1 MTNPSAAVTVIIA
14 DDHQLFAEGLLS
26 MFAADEEIRCI
37 GKAGSGE
44 ELLAKLIHNKP
55 AVIILDIK
63 MPVMDGIKVLQL
75 IKKQYPEIKVIML
88 STYAD
93 RNTIQNSIA
102 NGADG
107 YLFKN
112 ANRQELKNAILG
124 AIANNPSFPDLQQSM
139 DSAKER
145 LKLYALT
152 YNITRKE
159 LEIMDLIKAG
169 NTNQQISTIL
179 FRSIFTIET
188 HRKNIMQK
196 LNLKSHA
203 ALTRFLFE
211 TEL

>member
-1 MTNPSAAVTVIIA
+1 MTNPSGPITVIIA
-14 DDHQLFAEGLLS
+14 DDHQLFAEGLMS
-26 MFAADEEIRCI
+26 MFTADEEIKCI
-37 GKAGSGE
+37 GKAASGE
-44 ELLAKLIHNKP
+44 ALLEILILAKP
-55 AVIILDIK
+55 AVVILDIK
-63 MPVMDGIKVLQL
+63 MPGMDGIKVLQL

-93 RNTIQNSIA
+93 SITIQKSII

-112 ANRQELKNAILG
+112 TSRQELKNAILG
-124 AIANNPSFPDLQQSM
+124 AIENNPSFPDMQQSIN
-139 DSAKER
+139 SAKER
-145 LKLYALT
+145 LKFFAVSF
-152 YNITRKE
+152 NITSKE
-159 LEIMDLIKAG
+159 MEIIDLIKAG

-211 TEL
+211 NEL

>member
-37 GKAGSGE
+37 GKAGGGE

-159 LEIMDLIKAG
+159 LEIMDLIKVG
-169 NTNQQISTIL
+169 HTNQQISEIL

-188 HRKNIMQK
+188 HRRNIMQK
-196 LNLKSHA
+196 LHLRSHA
-203 ALTRFLFE
+203 GLTRFLFE
-211 TEL
+211 TEF